1 MPQSINDLLKK
12 ILESIDYEGD
22 KGAFAKDFLQTIE
35 KQALSDLI
43 ESLPNEKKDKLKQ
56 KLSQN
61 LQKPEGVSAVLKGY
75 FPEQQITKALENAA
89 KNGVSEYI
97 QAILPTLNEEQK
109 TKLTELAKN
118 LQTAN
123 RTATP

>member
-1 MPQSINDLLKK
+1 MPQSANDLLKQ
-12 ILESIDYEGD
+12 ILENIDFEGD
-22 KGAFAKDFLQTIE
+22 KEAFANDFLQTIK
-35 KQALSDLI
+35 KQATLDLI
-43 ESLPNEKKDKLKQ
+43 ESLPKAKQDELKQ

-75 FPEQQITKALENAA
+75 FPEQQIMKALENAA

-118 LQTAN
+118 LQTPN
-123 RTATP
+123 QTTTP